1 MQHYGIRFTREAVK
15 DVAKLTPKLKQK
27 LQAILAESVSMSP
40 HIGKRLVGDLQG
52 FYSVRLTFKDRI
64 VYTINEPEKIIII
77 HRAKT
82 HYGD

>member
-1 MQHYGIRFTREAVK
+1 MVYEVRFTKEAKK

-27 LQAILAESVSMSP
+27 LKKIIQDTLRINPYS
-40 HIGKRLVGDLQG
+40 GKKLVGDLAG
-52 FYSVRLTFKDRI
+52 FFSVRLSYKDRI
-64 VYTINEPEKIIII
+64 IYTIDGGQKLIYI